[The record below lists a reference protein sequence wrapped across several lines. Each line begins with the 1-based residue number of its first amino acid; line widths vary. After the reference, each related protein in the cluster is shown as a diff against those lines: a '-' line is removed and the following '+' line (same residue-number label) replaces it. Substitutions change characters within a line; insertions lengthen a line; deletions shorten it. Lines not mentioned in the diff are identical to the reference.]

1 MIKKS
6 HVCAYIFGYIVA
18 HIAVT
23 YFLHGNPAFDE
34 YLVNE
39 LPAMFFMGIT
49 LVILVLTNRNEYQ

>member
-1 MIKKS
+1 MVKKT
-6 HVCAYIFGYIVA
+6 HICAYIFGYIVT

-23 YFLHGNPAFDE
+23 YFLHGNHRFGE
-34 YLVNE
+34 YLSNE